1 MKAGTKAGTNA
12 GLGARARTT
21 PTTQTNSRRRQI
33 VGSLAAMAASSAFGH
48 ALAQA
53 PEKFPS
59 RPITLWVPWP
69 AGGATDLTLRLL
81 ADLAGQQLGQKIIVA
96 NRGGAGGTLVMPVL
110 QMSAPD
116 GYTIA
121 QMPQPVF
128 RAPWI
133 QKRPWDPI
141 RDTTPVIQVSGV
153 TFGIVV
159 AQASP
164 HRSLDDLFAWARE
177 NPSLLSIATNGVGTT
192 PHVVM
197 DELFDR
203 HGLTYTHVPYKGTSE
218 QMLAVASGQVQVGV
232 NSNGFAPFVDTG
244 QLRLLVTF
252 GEQRTKRWPQVPTLR
267 ELGHGI
273 VAQSPYG
280 IAGPK
285 GLPREVVQALHD
297 AFRTAMREPAHLAE
311 LARYD
316 QELAYLGPEDYGRV
330 MRDTYEAE
338 RRTVE
343 RLGLARHQP

>member
-1 MKAGTKAGTNA
+1 MALKPIGSTAAAADPNA
-12 GLGARARTT
+12 T
-21 PTTQTNSRRRQI
+21 RRRL
-33 VGSLAAMAASSAFGH
+33 VGALTAVASGSAFG
-48 ALAQA
+48 AVLAQP

-69 AGGATDLTLRLL
+69 AGGATDASMRLL
-81 ADLAGQQLGQKIIVA
+81 AELAGRHLGQKIVVE
-96 NRGGAGGTLVMPVL
+96 NRAGAGGTLVMPVL
-110 QMSAPD
+110 QQAAAD

-133 QKRPWDPI
+133 QKRGWDPV
-141 RDTTPVIQVSGV
+141 RDTTPILQVSGV

-164 HRSLDDLFAWARE
+164 FKALDDLFRWARE
-177 NPSLLSIATNGVGTT
+177 QPGLLTIATNGVGTT

-197 DELFDR
+197 DELFER
-203 HGLTYTHVPYKGTSE
+203 QRLAYTHVPYKGTSE
-218 QMLAVASGQVQVGV
+218 QMLAVASGQVMVGV
-232 NSNGFAPFVDTG
+232 NSNGFAPFVDNG

-252 GEQRTKRWPQVPTLR
+252 GEQRTRRWPQVPTLR

-280 IAGPK
+280 IAGPR
-285 GLPREVVQALHD
+285 GVPREVVQVLHD
-297 AFRTAMREPAHLAE
+297 AFRDAMREPAHLAE

-316 QELAYLGPEDYGRV
+316 QELAYLGPEDYGLA
-330 MRDTYEAE
+330 MRQAYEAE

-343 RLGLARHQP
+343 RLGLARQGS

>member
-1 MKAGTKAGTNA
+1 MSTSVPAD
-12 GLGARARTT
+12 RV
-21 PTTQTNSRRRQI
+21 RRRL
-33 VGSLAAMAASSAFGH
+33 VAAAAAATGSAFG
-48 ALAQA
+48 AVLAQP
-53 PEKFPS
+53 PERFPS

-69 AGGATDLTLRLL
+69 AGGATDATMRLL
-81 ADLAGQQLGQKIIVA
+81 AELAARHLGQKMVVE
-96 NRGGAGGTLVMPVL
+96 NRAGAGGTLVMPVL
-110 QMSAPD
+110 QQAAPD

-133 QKRPWDPI
+133 HKRAWDPI
-141 RDTTPVIQVSGV
+141 RDTTPIVQVSGV

-159 AQASP
+159 AQASAW
-164 HRSLDDLFAWARE
+164 HSLDDIFAWARLHPGE
-177 NPSLLSIATNGVGTT
+177 LTVATNGVGTT

-203 HGLTYTHVPYKGTSE
+203 HRLTYTHVPYKGTAE
-218 QMLAVASGQVQVGV
+218 QMLAVASGQVMVGV
-232 NSNGFAPFVDTG
+232 NSNGFAPFVDNG

-252 GEQRTKRWPQVPTLR
+252 GERRTRRWPQVPTLR

-280 IAGPK
+280 IAGPR
-285 GLPREVVQALHD
+285 GMAREVVQVLHD
-297 AFRTAMREPAHLAE
+297 AFRGAMRDPAHLAE

-316 QELAYLGPEDYGRV
+316 QELAYLGPEDYGRA
-330 MRDTYEAE
+330 MRDAFEAE

-343 RLGLARHQP
+343 RLGLARQPI